1 MRNIFNINFNLIEN
15 LNGGD
20 IYIDNF
26 KLLNNEIELKII
38 ENEFNYE
45 FTLRVN
51 NEIEYFENLYVKNFE
66 FRYDNEF
73 NDKIKNETYK
83 NILNILI
90 NNDIK
95 ILNEIINEIDN
106 IIIEIINDTF

>member
-20 IYIDNF
+20 IYTDKF

-38 ENEFNYE
+38 ENEFNYK
-45 FTLRVN
+45 FTLYVN
-51 NEIEYFENLYVKNFE
+51 NEIEYIENLYVKNFE

-73 NDKIKNETYK
+73 NN
-83 NILNILI
+83 
-90 NNDIK
+90 
-95 ILNEIINEIDN
+95 
-106 IIIEIINDTF
+106 